1 MLLFF
6 AGLLSA
12 WSLIIIGTTRWTLTK
27 GLAAYDERIAALAE
41 AVKEMEQEAKQRERE
56 ILKLKAD
63 LPLNYVRK
71 EDAIRQETVINAKLD
86 TLAAKIDGLLRRT
99 T

>member
-1 MLLFF
+1 
-6 AGLLSA
+6 
-12 WSLIIIGTTRWTLTK
+12 
-27 GLAAYDERIAALAE
+27 
-41 AVKEMEQEAKQRERE
+41 MEQEAKQRERE